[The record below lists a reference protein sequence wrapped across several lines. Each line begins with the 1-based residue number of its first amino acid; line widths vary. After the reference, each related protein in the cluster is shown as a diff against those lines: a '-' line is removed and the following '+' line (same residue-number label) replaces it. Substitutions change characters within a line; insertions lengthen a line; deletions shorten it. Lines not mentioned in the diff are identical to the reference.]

1 MPFLDWVNKNQAKE
15 TTREV
20 PYHLLKQ
27 ESVHGDVTG
36 VKKLENTTGR
46 KDLELRTIESLRAAK
61 FFPLLQEGKAQQ
73 FVYEYRAT
81 F

>member
-36 VKKLENTTGR
+36 NSGSIPATGGAC
-46 KDLELRTIESLRAAK
+46 SC
-61 FFPLLQEGKAQQ
+61 LLCS
-73 FVYEYRAT
+73 AT
-81 F
+81 MQAETCFSKSRGSYLNK